1 MNEKKKE
8 LEDNIDLCSKKLD
21 RAEKLIG
28 GLGGEKY
35 RWTDAARLL
44 GEKLVNITG
53 DVLLSSGVVAYLGAF
68 TVDFRQVRHCLT
80 LAVGLGLFIRGKN
93 IYQNDLLGHIYTIF
107 YNLHANLSTLKIV
120 SLSIIKL
127 WICFFL
133 FQLSSDICI
142 CNKEFLAGI
151 GKCSRFPDWMP
162 WFPICNIQYIL
173 AVSISKF

>member
-1 MNEKKKE
+1 MCQVSDKLQALNDEFEAMNEKKKE

-80 LAVGLGLFIRGKN
+80 LAVGLFM
-93 IYQNDLLGHIYTIF
+93 
-107 YNLHANLSTLKIV
+107 S
-120 SLSIIKL
+120 
-127 WICFFL
+127 
-133 FQLSSDICI
+133 
-142 CNKEFLAGI
+142 
-151 GKCSRFPDWMP
+151 
-162 WFPICNIQYIL
+162 
-173 AVSISKF
+173 SKF